1 MKNIFLSTILSFA
14 LFSSYAM
21 FAEEVDVA
29 KNPPSSGYYIILYKN
44 YSANLDL
51 TYNGYT
57 VTNSKGNTD
66 SSGQADVN
74 FWTIPGKN
82 EIKLKITPRKIKD
95 KKEDLSDK
103 RVSVRLFIGQQGQFP
118 DEGIE
123 FSNFEWKEGE
133 GSDLPLEK
141 TIEFTPPF
149 LPPSNLW
156 KLAEKIEWNRESQQ
170 SALEFVDSFSKALNS
185 KDIKKIY
192 PFIEFR
198 GKDTSEARYFPY
210 NPEEEKKA
218 LEGMIKSI
226 GSTWKLDKKNIQ
238 FGTICNGLIGTL
250 TTAKGNDILTA
261 KQGAALPLNLGK
273 IAGKWV
279 IVR

>member
-1 MKNIFLSTILSFA
+1 
-14 LFSSYAM
+14 M